1 MPEDNRARC
10 TESDLEAGRSHRA
23 NDTRAAPLQPVP
35 DSPRSNSYARG
46 LPKAAQAQWSRA
58 PLHPKLRPRANDR
71 SKPGLDLSP
80 AILVVVIL
88 LGSAP
93 ERHHVGELEMLSTDQ
108 LFDEGQ
114 REDVLQD
121 GKGLW

>member
-1 MPEDNRARC
+1 MGSFVGFRDSWCSSA
-10 TESDLEAGRSHRA
+10 LAGLS
-23 NDTRAAPLQPVP
+23 
-35 DSPRSNSYARG
+35 G
-46 LPKAAQAQWSRA
+46 
-58 PLHPKLRPRANDR
+58 LRPNAF
-71 SKPGLDLSP
+71 
-80 AILVVVIL
+80 ILFVVSL

-114 REDVLQD
+114 EEDVLQD